1 MTEVIAGRYTLLKKL
16 ASGGMAEVF
25 LARQGGLEGFEK
37 LVVVKRILP
46 GFSQNE
52 EFRKMFLDEARLA
65 ADLRHPNVVNIFD
78 IGNSAATGGS
88 GAAFG
93 APRSG
98 EQDSGPA
105 GAAQGAG
112 TYFIAMEYLHGQDL
126 SALFHRHRERGE
138 QLPLE
143 HALQIVMDAASGLH
157 HAHTKTSLDGEPL
170 HLVHRDVSP
179 QNLFLTYDGV
189 TKVLDFGIARAR
201 KRGVKS
207 DAGVVKGKFAYLA
220 PEALEGMELDARADQ
235 FALGIVLY
243 ELTTLSRLFQRP
255 SDAEVLRAVMECR
268 IPRPTERVPGYPVA
282 LEDIVLRA
290 LAREREHRF
299 ADCDELR
306 GELETFLE
314 KHGRPHSQRRL
325 ATWLKGL
332 FPEHAKAPPGTLAD
346 AAPSE
351 EAAAAQ
357 RRADE
362 PTRAA
367 GRGAAARKKS
377 KTGETKAVRK
387 KGPEPRATLP
397 ELEEFLDAVQKFLEP
412 APEARKTNVVVPPE
426 PFVGRE
432 ADLAAI
438 RKAFDAGSRLVTVSG
453 FGGMGKTRI
462 ALRYLELE
470 REAWSQKGGTWFVD
484 LSEARNAD
492 DICKAVE
499 RALQIGALHAGS
511 GRDTVTQTG
520 RTLGSLGPALVALD
534 NFEQIVDLAG
544 ETVGEWLRFAKDV
557 RFLVT
562 TREAL
567 KLPGE
572 HVHPLSP
579 LEPLSEGVKLFLSR
593 AEHAGAKA
601 PQSKVELEAVA
612 EIARRLDGHPLALEL
627 AAARLVTMKPTQI
640 LERLGQRFE
649 LLGGRDARGRHAALW
664 NAIDWSWQL
673 LDPDERSAFEAL
685 SVFRGGFTVDAALAV
700 CPCRPELI
708 EALHA
713 KSLLKPVLVPE
724 APKQLRL
731 GMLESIAAFAAEKLE
746 AAGKLT
752 EVRARHAKHY
762 LDRGDL
768 WAEEAHGHK
777 ATEAMAQLTAERE
790 NLFEV
795 FERALTQLPP
805 TPESATRTLRALHA
819 LDALLARKGPFN
831 SHLGLLDSALQVAK
845 GVKLNAAYYARALQ
859 QRGNVKR
866 NRGMLASAVED
877 LGEAVQTVR
886 IAADEPLEGRILC
899 DLGVAC
905 FVTGD
910 LDRAEVALED
920 ALAITRRVRDLAF
933 EVRALSYLAILELAR
948 RRVPEALARCDEA
961 LPLTRKRGD
970 AVSEARV
977 LGTIGGVYF
986 EDGKPELAEAFYA
999 EAQAR
1004 CQNVGEQRLCAY
1016 FQGRQGLSRLE
1027 QGLIEPARRSLE
1039 AAVNTLS
1046 EVGDLRHEGLVLSYL
1061 GSLEARQG
1069 RQDAAAV
1076 SFSAAQSRL
1085 DSVRDPLLLTAQALR
1100 KMEAEVR
1107 LRAAS
1112 PAEGRALLD
1121 EVRAARGN
1129 RPARVHQ
1136 SEEIR
1141 LAARGLESAVGV

>member
-1 MTEVIAGRYTLLKKL
+1 MTEVIAGRYTLIRKL

-46 GFSQNE
+46 GFAQNE

-78 IGNSAATGGS
+78 VGS
-88 GAAFG
+88 
-93 APRSG
+93 
-98 EQDSGPA
+98 D
-105 GAAQGAG
+105 AG

-126 SALFHRHRERGE
+126 SALFHKHRERGE

-143 HALQIVMDAASGLH
+143 QALQVVMDAASGLH

-220 PEALEGMELDARADQ
+220 PEALEGAELDARADQ
-235 FALGIVLY
+235 FALGIVLW

-255 SDAEVLRAVMECR
+255 SDAEVLRAVMECK
-268 IPRPTERVPGYPVA
+268 IPRPAERVPGYPAA
-282 LEDIVLRA
+282 LEDIVLRC
-290 LAREREHRF
+290 LSRERDNRF

-332 FPEHAKAPPGTLAD
+332 FPEHAKASP
-346 AAPSE
+346 AALSKPTE
-351 EAAAAQ
+351 EQAAAQ

-367 GRGAAARKKS
+367 GKGAARKRP
-377 KTGETKAVRK
+377 KTAETRAVRK
-387 KGPEPRATLP
+387 KSAEPKAALP
-397 ELEEFLDAVQKFLEP
+397 ELEDFLAAVQKFLEP
-412 APEARKTNVVVPPE
+412 AADRRKTNVVVPPE
-426 PFVGRE
+426 PFIGRD

-438 RKAFDAGSRLVTVSG
+438 RRAFEGGARVVTLAG
-453 FGGMGKTRI
+453 FGGMGKTRL

-470 REAWSQKGGTWFVD
+470 REAWAAKGGTWFVD

-499 RALQIGALHAGS
+499 RALEVGALHAGS

-534 NFEQIVDLAG
+534 NFEQIVDLAD

-572 HVHPLSP
+572 HVHALSP
-579 LEPLSEGVKLFLSR
+579 LEPQSEGVKLFLAR
-593 AEHAGAKA
+593 AEHAGAKV
-601 PQSKVELEAVA
+601 PKTQPELDAVA
-612 EIARRLDGHPLALEL
+612 EIAQRLDGHPLALEL
-627 AAARLVTMKPTQI
+627 AAARLVTMKPSQI
-640 LERLGQRFE
+640 LEKLGQRFE
-649 LLGGRDARGRHAALW
+649 LLGGRDAHGRHAALW
-664 NAIDWSWQL
+664 NVIDWSWQL

-685 SVFRGGFTVDAALAV
+685 SVFRGGFTVEAALAV
-700 CPCRPELI
+700 CPCKVEMI
-708 EALHA
+708 EALHG

-724 APKQLRL
+724 APQQLRL

-746 AAGKLT
+746 ASSRLA
-752 EVRARHAKHY
+752 EVRARHAKY
-762 LDRGDL
+762 FLDRGDV

-777 ATEAMAQLTAERE
+777 ATAAMAQLTAERE
-790 NLFEV
+790 NLLEI

-805 TPESATRTLRALHA
+805 TAESATRTLRALHA

-845 GVKLNAAYYARALQ
+845 GVKLNPAYYARALQ
-859 QRGNVKR
+859 QRANVKR
-866 NRGMLASAVED
+866 NRGQLAAAVED

-886 IAADEPLEGRILC
+886 AAGDEPLEGRILC

-910 LDRAEVALED
+910 LDRAETALED
-920 ALAITRRVRDLAF
+920 ALAITRKVRDLAF

-948 RRVPEALARCDEA
+948 RRIAEALARCDEA

-1004 CQNVGEQRLCAY
+1004 CETVGEQRLCAY

-1039 AAVNTLS
+1039 AAVSALS

-1061 GSLEARQG
+1061 GTLEARQG

-1107 LRAAS
+1107 LRASS

-1141 LAARGLESAVGV
+1141 LAARGLELAVGG